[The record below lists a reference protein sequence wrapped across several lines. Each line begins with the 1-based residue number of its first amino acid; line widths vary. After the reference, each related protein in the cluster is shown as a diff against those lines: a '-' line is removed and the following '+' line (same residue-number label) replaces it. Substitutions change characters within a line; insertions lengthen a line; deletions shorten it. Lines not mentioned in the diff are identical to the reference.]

1 MRYTYQDSTEL
12 PVQRDFIE
20 DLKTFMEI
28 TARVIPLENSII
40 EIKCKN
46 KEFLLALKNKIEQ
59 LNLFEERFNFL
70 VKKLAEEIDTEET
83 RPCVDAVLVT
93 CKENIGKEREVFETE
108 TKKVESGASLEY
120 QRIETNILDI
130 LSNFLISGVY
140 GTEKSFELSTK
151 GNTLSG
157 QMEGSVSGL
166 QYRYKLGFVEEGL
179 TVEKLI
185 GSLSLPGWT
194 KTGLLRKEEKIK
206 MQELSDLFV
215 TSLEYDSQKNIR
227 LTLEDKKAKRKF
239 RIEGGDNRYFVYD
252 EDKEITADK
261 ELGALVDIG
270 SLSKIPGKIQAYLKA
285 NIRTYSLSKVLI
297 DEEDAISNNQVFD
310 CLKVIAE
317 QYGTIVHECL
327 AKGHNKEEITIKLE
341 EADGTRTEKYISRA
355 EIYNQLS
362 EIGSEGVE
370 LAGILGVD
378 TRAQIKESK
387 YLIV

>member
-1 MRYTYQDSTEL
+1 MKYTYQDSTEL

-46 KEFLLALKNKIEQ
+46 KESLLSLKNKIEK
-59 LNLFEERFNFL
+59 LNLFEERFKSL
-70 VKKLAEEIDTEET
+70 VKKLAEEMNTEEV
-83 RPCVDAVLVT
+83 RPCVDVVLQT
-93 CKENIGKEREVFETE
+93 CSENIGQKREVYEKE
-108 TKKVESGASLEY
+108 SKKIESSASLEY
-120 QRIETNILDI
+120 QKIETNILEI
-130 LSNFLISGVY
+130 LSRFLISSVY
-140 GTEKSFELSTK
+140 GAEKSFEISAK
-151 GNTLSG
+151 GNALSG

-166 QYRYKLGFVEEGL
+166 QYQYRLGFAEEGL

-185 GSLSLPGWT
+185 GSLNLPGWAR
-194 KTGLLRKEEKIK
+194 TGLLRKEEKIK
-206 MQELSDLFV
+206 MQDLSDFLV
-215 TSLEYDSQKNIR
+215 TSMEYDSQKSIR

-239 RIEGGDNRYFVYD
+239 RIEGGDVKYFVYD
-252 EDKEITADK
+252 DDKEITADK
-261 ELGALVDIG
+261 ELGALIDMG
-270 SLSKIPGKIQAYLKA
+270 NLAKIPEKIQAYLKA
-285 NIRTYSLSKVLI
+285 NIRTYSLSKVII

-310 CLKVIAE
+310 CLKVISE
-317 QYGTIVHECL
+317 QYGAIVNECL
-327 AKGHNKEEITIKLE
+327 TKGHNKEEITIKME

-355 EIYNQLS
+355 EIYNQLA

-378 TRAQIKESK
+378 TRTQVKESR

>member
-20 DLKTFMEI
+20 DLKTFMEV

-46 KEFLLALKNKIEQ
+46 KELLLALKNKIEQ
-59 LNLFEERFNFL
+59 LNLFEERFNSL

-83 RPCVDAVLVT
+83 RPCVDAVLAT
-93 CKENIGKEREVFETE
+93 CNENIGKEREVFETE

-120 QRIETNILDI
+120 QRIETNILEI
-130 LSNFLISGVY
+130 LSKFLISGVY
-140 GTEKSFELSTK
+140 GAEKSFELSTK

-166 QYRYKLGFVEEGL
+166 QYRYKLGFAEEGL

-206 MQELSDLFV
+206 MQELSALLV

-227 LTLEDKKAKRKF
+227 LSLEDKKAKKKF

-270 SLSKIPGKIQAYLKA
+270 SLAKIPGKIQAYLKA

-327 AKGHNKEEITIKLE
+327 TKGHNKEEITIKLE

-378 TRAQIKESK
+378 TRAQVKESK

>member
-1 MRYTYQDSTEL
+1 MKYTYQDSTEL
-12 PVQRDFIE
+12 PMQRDFTE
-20 DLKTFMEI
+20 DMKTFMGV

-46 KEFLLALKNKIEQ
+46 KESLLALRNKIEQ
-59 LNLFEERFNFL
+59 LNLFEERFNSL
-70 VKKLAEEIDTEET
+70 VKKLAEEIDTAET
-83 RPCVDAVLVT
+83 RPCVDAVLAT
-93 CKENIGKEREVFETE
+93 CSENVEKKRQVFETE
-108 TKKVESGASLEY
+108 IKKIDSGASLEY
-120 QRIETNILDI
+120 QKIETSIVDI
-130 LSNFLISGVY
+130 ISHFLISGVY
-140 GTEKSFELSTK
+140 GAEKSFELSTK

-166 QYRYKLGFVEEGL
+166 QYRYKLGFSEEGL
-179 TVEKLI
+179 TVGKLI

-239 RIEGGDNRYFVYD
+239 RIEGGDTRYFVYD

-261 ELGALVDIG
+261 EMGALVDMG
-270 SLSKIPGKIQAYLKA
+270 SLARIPEKIQAYLKT
-285 NIRTYSLSKVLI
+285 NIRTYSLTNVLI

-317 QYGTIVHECL
+317 QYGVIVNECL
-327 AKGHNKEEITIKLE
+327 TKGHNKEEISIKVE
-341 EADGTRTEKYISRA
+341 EADGTRTEKYITRA

-378 TRAQIKESK
+378 TRAQVKDSK